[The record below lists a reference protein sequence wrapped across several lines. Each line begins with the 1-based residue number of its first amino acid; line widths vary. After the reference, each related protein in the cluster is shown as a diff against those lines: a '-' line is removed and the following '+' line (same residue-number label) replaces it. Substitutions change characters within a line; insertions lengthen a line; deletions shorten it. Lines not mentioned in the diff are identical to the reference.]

1 MYLYIVQMWAY
12 LNIVQ
17 MGLGRRRRPGSTKG
31 VQIMTILSQLGRIF
45 DASVSVVFIAI
56 SLGLAGATAVV
67 GA

>member
-1 MYLYIVQMWAY
+1 MSAY

-17 MGLGRRRRPGSTKG
+17 MDLGRRRRTGKAKG

-45 DASVSVVFIAI
+45 DASVSVVFVAI
-56 SLGLAGATAVV
+56 SLGLAGATVVV

>member
-1 MYLYIVQMWAY
+1 MSAY

-17 MGLGRRRRPGSTKG
+17 MDLGRRRRTGKAKG

-45 DASVSVVFIAI
+45 DASVSVVFVAI
-56 SLGLAGATAVV
+56 RLGLAGATVVV